1 MPSLSRRQTKRNITV
16 DVETLKKRVGLV
28 RRGIMKVL
36 KIMKVLDKFITC
48 DGRRPLLWH
57 PFNLFFFN
65 WTLEAN
71 FDTEKIDYGVE
82 VVNTEVD
89 GGPTLEIYYSSR
101 SKSKIECWNQ
111 YFCKACL
118 LSSDNWNHDCIPIQI
133 FDRCSD
139 SRDFIVNQVIFDFMR
154 FNSSNSSHHLYFFS
168 S

>member
-36 KIMKVLDKFITC
+36 KIMKVLDKFITFFGILSTC
-48 DGRRPLLWH
+48 
-57 PFNLFFFN
+57 FFN